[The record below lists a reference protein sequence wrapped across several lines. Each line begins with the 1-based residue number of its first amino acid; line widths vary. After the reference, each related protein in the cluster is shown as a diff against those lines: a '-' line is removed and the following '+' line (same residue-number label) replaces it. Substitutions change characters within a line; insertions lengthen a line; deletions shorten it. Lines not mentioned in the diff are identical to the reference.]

1 MFSEPERQRPHS
13 VSPVGRL
20 SRLAEQSVRCAPASC
35 GAVATIAD
43 SGSERRVTATHPD
56 LEPLVSVQLECGEGP
71 IPTALD
77 VGAPVDTEDL
87 LTEERWPGYRAVALE
102 SGVRSCVTLPF
113 RRCGVEV
120 TLSLYSFRP
129 GALDDALSGPVS
141 ILGEEATAGIA
152 RDRRYRAA
160 LAEVEQLEAALR
172 SRPVIDQA
180 SGIVMHVLGCDAQ
193 KAFALLRTLSQH
205 ANRKL
210 SEVAE
215 GVVRT
220 KGRGLE
226 DELSALTRLS

>member
-13 VSPVGRL
+13 ASPVGRL
-20 SRLAEQSVRCAPASC
+20 SRLAEQSLRCAPAAC

-43 SGSERRVTATHPD
+43 SGPDSRVTATHPD
-56 LEPLVSVQLECGEGP
+56 LAPLASVQLACGDGP

-77 VGAPVDTEDL
+77 VGAPVDAEDL
-87 LTEERWPGYRAVALE
+87 LTESRWPGYRALALE

-113 RRCGVEV
+113 RRSGIEV

-129 GALDDALSGPVS
+129 GTLDDAVCGPVG
-141 ILGEEATAGIA
+141 ILVEETTAGIL
-152 RDRRYRAA
+152 RDRRYHAA
-160 LAEVEQLEAALR
+160 LAEVEQLETALR
-172 SRPVIDQA
+172 SRAVIDQA

-193 KAFALLRTLSQH
+193 EAFAVLRTVSQH

-226 DELSALTRLS
+226 GELAAVPRPV

>member
-1 MFSEPERQRPHS
+1 MLLEPERRRPHS
-13 VSPVGRL
+13 ASPVGRL
-20 SRLAEQSVRCAPASC
+20 SRLAEQSVRCAPAAC

-43 SGSERRVTATHPD
+43 SGPDSRVTATHPD
-56 LEPLVSVQLECGEGP
+56 LAPLASVQLACGDGP

-87 LTEERWPGYRAVALE
+87 LTERRWPGYRALALE

-113 RRCGVEV
+113 RRSGIDV

-129 GALDDALSGPVS
+129 GSLDDAVGGPVS
-141 ILGEEATAGIA
+141 ILGEETTAGLV
-152 RDRRYRAA
+152 RDRRYHAA
-160 LAEVEQLEAALR
+160 LAEVEQLETALR
-172 SRPVIDQA
+172 SRAVIDQA
-180 SGIVMHVLGCDAQ
+180 SGIVMHVLGCDAEE
-193 KAFALLRTLSQH
+193 AFAVLRTVSQH

-210 SEVAE
+210 SELAA

-226 DELSALTRLS
+226 DELAAVPRAV